1 MFPQRVMVSM
11 LTNRMP
17 EVPGRAGPQT
27 RLDKADGRRLMGMAV
42 FSCALLA
49 VFLKPL
55 FDLFRYSLGSDLYS
69 YVLLVPLIS
78 LYLIWQRREDLK
90 VPLSMAWKPALPF
103 LVFGLSLLWAN
114 WSLNGSGA
122 RSSAGDQHTFTAAGF
137 VSLLIGGCFFFCGVR
152 LVKTIWFAIAFL
164 YFMAPL
170 PRVLTDWIMHAL
182 QYLSAD
188 ASYLLLKLSGTPV
201 LRDGLVFHLPGIN
214 LEVAEECSGIHSTL
228 VLFISSLLAGH
239 LFLRSPLKK
248 AILVFLVFPLGVLR
262 KGFRIWTISMLCVHV
277 DPGMIDSPIH
287 RRGGPLFFVASLVP
301 FIAILLLMRRA
312 ELRKPA
318 REVTSPSEAPR

>member
-1 MFPQRVMVSM
+1 M
-11 LTNRMP
+11 N
-17 EVPGRAGPQT
+17 
-27 RLDKADGRRLMGMAV
+27 LDNADRRRLMGMAV
-42 FSCALLA
+42 FSCALLV

-69 YVLLVPLIS
+69 YILLVPVIS

-90 VPLSMAWKPALPF
+90 LPLSMAWKPALPF
-103 LVFGLSLLWAN
+103 LVLGLSLLWVS
-114 WSLNGSGA
+114 WSLAGSGA
-122 RSSAGDQHTFTAAGF
+122 RSNTSDQHTFTAAGF

-152 LVKTIWFAIAFL
+152 LVKTFWFAIAFL

-170 PRVLTDWIMHAL
+170 PMVFSDWVTHAL
-182 QYLSAD
+182 QHFSAD
-188 ASYLLLKLSGTPV
+188 VSYLLLTLSGTPV

-228 VLFISSLLAGH
+228 VLFVSSFLAGH

-262 KGFRIWTISMLCVHV
+262 NGFRIWTISSLCVHV

-301 FIAILLLMRRA
+301 FIAILLWMRRA

-318 REVTSPSEAPR
+318 REVTLPSAAPR